1 MDKFSSNLNLIRG
14 AVSKKKR
21 RYQTNGFDLDLTYVT
36 ERIIAMGY
44 PSESVEAAFRN
55 PYKEVFRFLETQ
67 HRGHYKVYNLC
78 CERGYEPSKFHKR
91 TAIYPF
97 ADHNAPPIE
106 LIEECCEDVDEWLK
120 SDPQNVAIIHCKAGK
135 GRTGLMIC
143 AYLLYSS
150 PESFPTA
157 DDALAFYA
165 TARTYNKKGVT
176 IPSQI
181 RYVHYASKCF
191 REGIK
196 LNTLRRGHPRK
207 CRRVVLAPKP
217 KFSDG
222 AEVYVAFNDFTKNIY
237 RSRPEVIAKL
247 QVQHYRDAQR
257 LRREFLQPGGPKCI
271 DGRKLEAARNDAL
284 QELREAMISAGGED
298 ADALNEGF
306 TFEMG
311 FSDLK
316 FLGNYWE
323 GDDPL
328 ILDAE
333 GTVLDGDVQIQ
344 IFTRDTFGTKN
355 VFNAWFN
362 TAMVEGDSIT
372 FAKHELDKAF
382 KDQKVFAP
390 YFTCQVDFEPNE
402 KASSSSSIVSIS
414 TDTPLS
420 QSQPQSLSSSLSTSA
435 TTSTSEVPVPMPDH
449 LFFADPEAIA
459 TSLAVPPR
467 SNVDGDGMPLEL
479 YGDTPLNIISN
490 SGISNL
496 PGGPCEL
503 SQTLLTRMLGVY
515 KACSK
520 EGVVLDYM
528 IASVKHHPD
537 FIQLHRDTSAL
548 ALTDFSQINTR
559 SEKLAFWLN
568 IYNLLS
574 LHCTAVCYSSGRPG
588 KPRCSSPKE
597 HIRIAQ
603 NAVYVIGGTN
613 FSLLDIEHIVL
624 RPRALPP
631 EIGAPLPFYDFKK
644 DDPRIRCAI
653 PEFDRRVPY
662 GISYCTTSSPRIRV
676 YSPDAVDEQLTEATK
691 IFFKENACVP
701 YQFVS
706 TGSGPGS
713 SGSSAANAAT
723 LVSMMVPMKTIFV
736 SKIVAWY
743 KKDFGGKDEL
753 PNMIAKYA
761 GIRKEDCDIK
771 FNDFD
776 WEIRVVL
783 THLK

>member
-1 MDKFSSNLNLIRG
+1 MDILRG

-21 RYQTNGFDLDLTYVT
+21 RYQTDSFDLDLTYVT

-78 CERGYEPSKFHKR
+78 CERGYEPSKFHSR

-106 LIEECCEDVDEWLK
+106 LIEEFCEDVDEWLK
-120 SDPQNVAIIHCKAGK
+120 SDPVNVAVVHCKAGK

-157 DDALAFYA
+157 DSALAFYA

-196 LNTLRRGHPRK
+196 LDTLRKGHTRK
-207 CRRVVLAPKP
+207 CRKIILSPKP

-222 AEVYVAFNDFTKNIY
+222 AEIYIAFNNFTKNIY
-237 RSRPEVIAKL
+237 RSKPENLTKIK
-247 QVQHYRDAQR
+247 VQSYREVNA
-257 LRREFLQPGGPKCI
+257 LKKEFQTPGGPRCI
-271 DGRKLEAARNDAL
+271 DGRKLEAARKDVLAD
-284 QELREAMISAGGED
+284 LRAAMISAGGED
-298 ADALNEGF
+298 ADAVGEGF
-306 TFEMG
+306 TFEMA

-316 FLGNYWE
+316 FMGNYWE
-323 GDDPL
+323 NDEPL
-328 ILDAE
+328 ILDGE
-333 GTVLDGDVQIQ
+333 GTVLDGDVQLQ
-344 IFTRDTFGTKN
+344 LFTRDKFGTKN

-362 TAMVEGDSIT
+362 TAMVEGNSIT

-390 YFTCQVDFEPNE
+390 YFTCEIDFEPKE
-402 KASSSSSIVSIS
+402 TLDSDSSSIVSIS
-414 TDTPLS
+414 VGPSQPQVTPLS
-420 QSQPQSLSSSLSTSA
+420 PRA
-435 TTSTSEVPVPMPDH
+435 PDTTSTAISMPDH
-449 LFFADPEAIA
+449 LFFAPPDAVA
-459 TSLAVPPR
+459 TAMSVSAHSDLD
-467 SNVDGDGMPLEL
+467 SDGMPFEL

-490 SGISNL
+490 SGISNI

-503 SQTLLTRMLGVY
+503 SQTLLTRMLQVF

-528 IASVKHHPD
+528 MASVKHHPD
-537 FIQLHRDTSAL
+537 FIQLHKDTSAL
-548 ALTDFSQINTR
+548 ARTDLSQLSSR
-559 SEKLAFWLN
+559 YEKLAFWLN

-574 LHCTAVCYSSGRPG
+574 LHCAAICYSSIHPGR
-588 KPRCSSPKE
+588 PRCSSPKE
-597 HIRIAQ
+597 RIRLSQSAI
-603 NAVYVIGGTN
+603 YVIGGTN
-613 FSLLDIEHIVL
+613 FSLLDIEHIAL
-624 RPRALPP
+624 RPRLLPP
-631 EIGAPLPFYDFKK
+631 EIGAPIPFYDFKK
-644 DDPRIRCAI
+644 DDPRMRYAI
-653 PEFDRRVPY
+653 SEFDRRIPY
-662 GISYCTTSSPRIRV
+662 GISYCTTSSPRIHV
-676 YSPDAVDEQLTEATK
+676 FTPDSVDEQLSDAAK
-691 IFFKENACVP
+691 LFFKENACIP
-701 YQFVS
+701 CQFVS
-706 TGSGPGS
+706 NGPTASTSVS
-713 SGSSAANAAT
+713 STATAAT
-723 LVSMMVPMKTIFV
+723 LMSMMVQMKTVFV
-736 SKIVAWY
+736 SKIVSWY
-743 KKDFGGKDEL
+743 KKDFENKEELLAMIGKYMGVGKL
-753 PNMIAKYA
+753 
-761 GIRKEDCDIK
+761 DCDIK
-771 FNDFD
+771 FNEFD